1 VKPEAFSRENG
12 HFNPGTIPHMSDT
25 NRPLTIRKLLQA
37 HEDIAQL
44 ADRAQEITKL
54 LVSAYGSEDRRAVRA
69 QEIRDAIQRLQWAME
84 RSKTMTA

>member
-1 VKPEAFSRENG
+1 
-12 HFNPGTIPHMSDT
+12 MSDT
-25 NRPLTIRKLLQA
+25 NSPLTIRQLLQA

-54 LVSAYGSEDRRAVRA
+54 LASAYGSEDRRTVRA
-69 QEIRDAIQRLQWAME
+69 QEVRDAIQRLQWAME

>member
-1 VKPEAFSRENG
+1 
-12 HFNPGTIPHMSDT
+12 MSSCE
-25 NRPLTIRKLLQA
+25 PLSIRQLLQA

-44 ADRAQEITKL
+44 ADQAERITKL
-54 LVSAYGSEDRRAVRA
+54 MQAAYGSEDRRTERA